1 MDCRKKMSNKIY
13 FAVTILG
20 LLISNALPLPQ
31 GVKFGGK
38 TNADR
43 NKKVAADLK
52 PRFGLEAS
60 VLGKI

>member
-1 MDCRKKMSNKIY
+1 MSNKIY

-20 LLISNALPLPQ
+20 LLISNALSVPQ

-38 TNADR
+38 TNADK
-43 NKKVAADLK
+43 NKKVAADVN
-52 PRFGLEAS
+52 PRFGLVAS